1 MNKGRKALVE
11 KLARCQ
17 DNNESKLVD
26 AIRTG
31 IFPRTRLG
39 LLAAQVYLQE
49 KWPSHIARVYLKLDE
64 PALADR
70 ELVGY
75 IISIIRAENLGVG
88 SRGIPHSDL
97 AIRFGLSVRMSKKAL
112 LTAQPTV
119 QNRALMDW
127 CDMSALER
135 SWLEGFAV
143 HIACE
148 SQVKSMAKIA
158 RGLSMHYGVREKDN
172 LFWRIHGGP
181 LEMKHSQE
189 GLALLAK
196 HTSKANEEDVVYNYE
211 MSCRLLSQLYDS
223 ILGD

>member
-1 MNKGRKALVE
+1 MDGRRKALID
-11 KLARCQ
+11 KLVHCQ
-17 DNNESKLVD
+17 DINESKLVD

-31 IFPRTRLG
+31 TFPRTRLH
-39 LLAAQVYLQE
+39 LLAEQVYLQE

-70 ELVGY
+70 SLIEY
-75 IISIIRAENLGVG
+75 IISIIKAENLGVG
-88 SRGIPHSDL
+88 SKGIPHSDL
-97 AIRFGLSVRMSKKAL
+97 AVTFALSTGVSKSSLMA
-112 LTAQPTV
+112 AQPNTR
-119 QNRALMDW
+119 NRALMDW

-148 SQVKSMAKIA
+148 SQVTSMAKIA
-158 RGLSMHYGVREKDN
+158 RGLSMHYRVREKDN
-172 LFWRIHGGP
+172 LFWRVHGGP

-196 HTSKANEEDVVYNYE
+196 HTSKASEEDVVYNYE
-211 MSCRLLSQLYDS
+211 MSCSLLRQFYDS
-223 ILGD
+223 ILGG